1 MLFKFN
7 SILLSIIFAC
17 ALEVSIFQRHWFFAV
32 LIFLVCFSVLM
43 VWPLARKI
51 RFLAIPFFLSIGSL
65 SLLFLID
72 DLIEKQV
79 FVVLSSFVYYLAL
92 LGAYRLKFYDCD
104 QTAQGMINLATLAT
118 GFFWFVSNYGWYL
131 NFQISAWILV
141 LTFIGSTFLIGLP
154 SLMICQAA
162 CSKIRQ
168 RSKKQP
174 SNLVN
179 GGILEAVE
187 CSQRERKT
195 VLFFSLILSLVIGE
209 VIWGLSLWPFAYLTT
224 GVVAL
229 IIYFVFWDAVRTY
242 IQRTF
247 TLKAV
252 ALNVILSTLAI
263 AGILSTAQWNLV
275 V

>member
-1 MLFKFN
+1 MFFKLN

-17 ALEVSIFQRHWFFAV
+17 ALEVSIFQQHWFFAV

-79 FVVLSSFVYYLAL
+79 FVALSSFVYYLAL

-104 QTAQGMINLATLAT
+104 QTAQGMVNLATLAT

-131 NFQISAWILV
+131 NFQISAWVLV

-154 SLMICQAA
+154 SLMICQVA

-174 SNLVN
+174 SNLIN
-179 GGILEAVE
+179 GETLEAVE
-187 CSQRERKT
+187 YSQRERKT
-195 VLFFSLILSLVIGE
+195 VLFLSLILSFVMGE

-252 ALNVILSTLAI
+252 VFNVVFSTLAI
-263 AGILSTAQWNLV
+263 AGILFSAQWDLV